1 MDGGED
7 GWLNEWP
14 IKSAFCFS
22 ILTTSEVKM
31 CRALYFSNK
40 INNYYSRKI
49 RKSAYTAMK
58 CADVPIARGFY
69 ADVYELFFVQNRISK
84 A

>member
-1 MDGGED
+1 MD